1 MGSPV
6 QVNNG
11 GYRDSLG
18 GLHEIAVHSYTDSF
32 GRQAISGGG
41 IYNSKGQPYSY
52 ENTGYLSG
60 VAYRPGSSS
69 SGVSSILSGTGGG
82 GTGAAKTPIPTA
94 SDLYSSAI
102 DTARTGVQSAKD
114 AAGRVQDRIT
124 NSSADLAAARAATGA
139 MSDSITNINNTAA
152 ALSPYAAQILGQG
165 NSLQSLYDQLISGD
179 TSRGGMGADYLNS
192 VKLAGDALLKINPD
206 EYVSAAASDAQSSTQ
221 NAYAQSARELARRG
235 VNVNS
240 GAYAALQGQR
250 DRAMATALAAAKTA
264 ARRQGI
270 ADQAAALT
278 QRAGL
283 YQGVVQQAQSV
294 GQQAT
299 NDIAAAAGI
308 VQKQGDLFATAGS
321 LSAQQANSYA
331 DIGGVEVNLGQL
343 DLQSESAVQNAI
355 ANVAAAQQAMA
366 QFYKD
371 TMTQTTT
378 TDKWGYKD
386 DVTQTTTYR

>member
-1 MGSPV
+1 MGSPT
-6 QVNNG
+6 QV
-11 GYRDSLG
+11 S
-18 GLHEIAVHSYTDSF
+18 GLYYGPF
-32 GRQAISGGG
+32 GASEVPQTVTTNAMGEKSVISG
-41 IYNSKGQPYSY
+41 IQYVTPANR
-52 ENTGYLSG
+52 T
-60 VAYRPGSSS
+60 
-69 SGVSSILSGTGGG
+69 SGVSSMLSGSGGG
-82 GTGAAKTPIPTA
+82 GTGVVRTQTPTA
-94 SDLYSSAI
+94 GDLYSSAI
-102 DTARTGVQSAKD
+102 DTARSGVDSAKA
-114 AAGRVQDRIT
+114 AAGRVQGRIT
-124 NSSADLAAARAATGA
+124 NTSQDLAAARAAAGA

-179 TSRGGMGADYLNS
+179 VSRGGMGADYLNS

-206 EYVSAAASDAQSSTQ
+206 EYVASAASDAQASAQ
-221 NAYAQSARELARRG
+221 NAYAQGVRELARRG

-270 ADQAAALT
+270 ADQVAALT

-283 YQGVVQQAQSV
+283 YQGVIQQAQSV

-321 LSAQQANSYA
+321 ISAQQANSYA
-331 DIGGVEVNLGQL
+331 NIGGVEVNLGQL
-343 DLQSESAVQNAI
+343 DLQSESAVQDAI
-355 ANVAAAQQAMA
+355 ANVTAAQQAMA

-371 TMTQTTT
+371 TMEQTTK
-378 TDKWGYKD
+378 TDKWGLYD

>member
-1 MGSPV
+1 MGVPT
-6 QVNNG
+6 QV
-11 GYRDSLG
+11 SK
-18 GLHEIAVHSYTDSF
+18 GLYHGPTGLSEVPQQVKNTATGKVVTN
-32 GRQAISGGG
+32 GG
-41 IYNSKGQPYSY
+41 IYNGVGQEYSY
-52 ENTGYLSG
+52 RSTGGNTGIAYAPASPSDGGVSRVLSG
-60 VAYRPGSSS
+60 GTATALAPSGS
-69 SGVSSILSGTGGG
+69 
-82 GTGAAKTPIPTA
+82 TA
-94 SDLYSSAI
+94 SGMYSNAIGTAQSGLDSAQ
-102 DTARTGVQSAKD
+102 A
-114 AAGRVQDRIT
+114 AAGRTQAQIT
-124 NSSADLAAARAATGA
+124 NTQADLDAARTVLGSITG
-139 MSDSITNINNTAA
+139 SITNINNAAA

-192 VKLAGDALLKINPD
+192 VRLAGDALLKINPD
-206 EYVSAAASDAQSSTQ
+206 EYVSAAASDAQASTQ
-221 NAYAQSARELARRG
+221 NAFDQSARELGRRG

-250 DRAMATALAAAKTA
+250 ERAMATALAAAKTA

-283 YQGVVQQAQSV
+283 YQGVIQQAQSV

-366 QFYKD
+366 KFYQD
-371 TMTQTTT
+371 AATQTQTTRNPNGT
-378 TDKWGYKD
+378 Y
-386 DVTQTTTYR
+386 TTTTTSHLGL